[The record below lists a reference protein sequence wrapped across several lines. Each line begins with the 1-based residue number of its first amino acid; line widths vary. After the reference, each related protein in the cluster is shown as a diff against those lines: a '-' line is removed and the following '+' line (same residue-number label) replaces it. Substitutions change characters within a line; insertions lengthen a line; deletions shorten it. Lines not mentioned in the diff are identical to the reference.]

1 MNTYI
6 FIHGGESFSSHEE
19 YMNWMSTT
27 AVEWNIEPYAI
38 REEKKKWKTELAKKL
53 VEKGNLVYLPGFP
66 NPQNAKYEEWKIFF
80 DAWIKNISIQG
91 NIVFI
96 GTSLGGNF
104 LLTYFGEKGYFQY
117 PVEGIHL
124 IASCLKCWEF
134 PVTPNFE
141 YLQQLGSRVH
151 IWHAED
157 DTVVPFSIGQEI
169 AENLPKAET
178 HFFHAEKWYGH
189 FHGIEQISE
198 LEDILIKK

>member
-6 FIHGGESFSSHEE
+6 FIDGGESCSSHEE

-53 VEKGNLVYLPGFP
+53 VGKGNLVYLPGFP

-104 LLTYFGEKGYFQY
+104 LLTYFGEKVYFQY

-124 IASCLKCWEF
+124 IASCLRC
-134 PVTPNFE
+134 
-141 YLQQLGSRVH
+141 
-151 IWHAED
+151 
-157 DTVVPFSIGQEI
+157 
-169 AENLPKAET
+169 
-178 HFFHAEKWYGH
+178 
-189 FHGIEQISE
+189 
-198 LEDILIKK
+198 